1 MGDVAVLK
9 RLLSCEEGQKILR
22 EMGQRADEPD
32 EARVVNRY
40 AAAIPRQRTH
50 SAPKLCPVAVR
61 WGARKQSHGP
71 CTALERL
78 MRSSETVD
86 LCAGSTVNW

>member
-1 MGDVAVLK
+1 MTGCHAL
-9 RLLSCEEGQKILR
+9 
-22 EMGQRADEPD
+22 
-32 EARVVNRY
+32 
-40 AAAIPRQRTH
+40 PRQRTH

-86 LCAGSTVNW
+86 LWAGSTVNWHPSDKAAYVVSPTEIRSS